1 MILITKTEL
10 TRRWSKSLVKIFA
23 PTPFRTAPNDYGG
36 ADICYYL
43 ISDIERIERDPEFQN
58 ELDKINEQRAKQR
71 MPIPI
76 IDSYT
81 LF

>member
-10 TRRWSKSLVKIFA
+10 TRRWSKSLVKRFA

-43 ISDIERIERDPEFQN
+43 ISDIERIERNPEFQN
-58 ELDKINEQRAKQR
+58 ELDKINEQRAKLS
-71 MPIPI
+71 
-76 IDSYT
+76 IDFSV
-81 LF
+81 LFSFILK